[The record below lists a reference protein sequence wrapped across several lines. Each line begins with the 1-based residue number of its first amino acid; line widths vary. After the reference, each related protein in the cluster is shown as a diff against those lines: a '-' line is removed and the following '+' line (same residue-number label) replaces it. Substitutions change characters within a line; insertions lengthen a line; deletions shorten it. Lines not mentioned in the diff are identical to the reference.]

1 MRLYLIHVEETSQ
14 SVGSD
19 KSYSIAKSLSVLR
32 VVFRLFVYMISSIK
46 ERFELQRVIDPVE
59 LHILK
64 IC

>member
-19 KSYSIAKSLSVLR
+19 KSYLIAKSQSVLR
-32 VVFRLFVYMISSIK
+32 VVFRLFFYMISSIK
-46 ERFELQRVIDPVE
+46 ERFELQRFIDPVE